1 MVIAVI
7 LIGAFFIHYA
17 LDAAYR
23 RFWSRGLDA
32 RVEFQKE
39 PVTEGKEAVLT
50 ETITN
55 EKWLFLPLLQVGFH
69 IHRNLWFQDGENTSV
84 SDQCYKR
91 GYIFRGKLSEDYPNN
106 PLSLYQKRVL

>member
-39 PVTEGKEAVLT
+39 PVTEGKEAKMAVSSTFASGLSYSPKPVVSGWRKYQCFGSVL
-50 ETITN
+50 
-55 EKWLFLPLLQVGFH
+55 
-69 IHRNLWFQDGENTSV
+69 
-84 SDQCYKR
+84 
-91 GYIFRGKLSEDYPNN
+91 
-106 PLSLYQKRVL
+106 